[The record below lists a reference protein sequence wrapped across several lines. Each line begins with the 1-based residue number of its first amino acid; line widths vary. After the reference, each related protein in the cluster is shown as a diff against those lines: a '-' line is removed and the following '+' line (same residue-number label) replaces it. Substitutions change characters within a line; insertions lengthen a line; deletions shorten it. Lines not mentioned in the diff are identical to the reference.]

1 MTTETHTV
9 STSAVPIHSVL
20 FQTSNLTPLNIQQQ
34 VLQAQPPPA
43 VLNPAVEERLRQ
55 IIREEFAL
63 FERNL
68 ITLVRT
74 ELSNAFTVISQTV
87 LPKVVLKDEKLPLI
101 NMKEHVD
108 PLLGDLL
115 HENKYPTIEE
125 ISEKLSLLT
134 QKHDITPQQY
144 KDWFDEKKSEV
155 QDRMRHIRA
164 YLGQKIREMF
174 CEMYNVDLDMS
185 TDIMKK
191 QALLLPDHLYKNQT
205 DVWTNVL
212 LKACKPKE
220 ITINTRAWA
229 EVIIDA
235 FLNNKTLRDLGENA
249 VIRAYKEKLGQPVSS
264 GSSGTSSP
272 PKKQKKRRK
281 PSKEKLEKK
290 SETDDMESDEASPP
304 TPSTPIITTT
314 SNINMPI
321 AHMMT
326 SGNILHNQVYSQTNS
341 QYVVQP
347 QNYSI
352 IHSVPMP
359 QTPVEEDIKRGRK
372 RKGEDNES

>member
-1 MTTETHTV
+1 MTTEAHTV
-9 STSAVPIHSVL
+9 SSSAVPIHSVL
-20 FQTSNLTPLNIQQQ
+20 FQTSSLPSNIQQQAQ

-55 IIREEFAL
+55 IIREEFLL

-134 QKHDITPQQY
+134 QKHEITPKQY
-144 KDWFDEKKSEV
+144 QDWFDEKKSEV

-185 TDIMKK
+185 TDIQKK
-191 QALLLPDHLYKNQT
+191 QILLSPEHLYKNQT
-205 DVWTNVL
+205 DVWTSVL
-212 LKACKPKE
+212 SKACKPKE

-264 GSSGTSSP
+264 SGTTSP

-281 PSKEKLEKK
+281 PSKDKLEKK
-290 SETDDMESDEASPP
+290 SENDDMESDDASPP

-314 SNINMPI
+314 TTNVNMPI

-326 SGNILHNQVYSQTNS
+326 SGILHNHQYPQSNP

-347 QNYSI
+347 QTYSI
-352 IHSVPMP
+352 IHSVSMPP
-359 QTPVEEDIKRGRK
+359 QTNVEEDIKRGRK

>member
-144 KDWFDEKKSEV
+144 KDWFDEKK
-155 QDRMRHIRA
+155 IR
-164 YLGQKIREMF
+164 
-174 CEMYNVDLDMS
+174 S
-185 TDIMKK
+185 TRSYETYSC
-191 QALLLPDHLYKNQT
+191 LFRP
-205 DVWTNVL
+205 
-212 LKACKPKE
+212 
-220 ITINTRAWA
+220 
-229 EVIIDA
+229 
-235 FLNNKTLRDLGENA
+235 EN
-249 VIRAYKEKLGQPVSS
+249 
-264 GSSGTSSP
+264 
-272 PKKQKKRRK
+272 
-281 PSKEKLEKK
+281 
-290 SETDDMESDEASPP
+290 
-304 TPSTPIITTT
+304 
-314 SNINMPI
+314 
-321 AHMMT
+321 
-326 SGNILHNQVYSQTNS
+326 
-341 QYVVQP
+341 
-347 QNYSI
+347 
-352 IHSVPMP
+352 
-359 QTPVEEDIKRGRK
+359 
-372 RKGEDNES
+372 